1 MYSSS
6 NPQKIEK
13 PVLTILLGFHL
24 FLSRGFIHT
33 HNIIDIHLC
42 HSLHIIIVFTSISY
56 LHRCMYTHLIYIYI
70 MHIIYI
76 IIHIYNILY
85 IRSDDVAM
93 EAGGDLRRIGHWTR
107 ALAFLELMRAAQA
120 RDRQDMVYT

>member
-1 MYSSS
+1 
-6 NPQKIEK
+6 
-13 PVLTILLGFHL
+13 
-24 FLSRGFIHT
+24 
-33 HNIIDIHLC
+33 
-42 HSLHIIIVFTSISY
+42 
-56 LHRCMYTHLIYIYI
+56 

-76 IIHIYNILY
+76 YIYILLYIYIYNILY

>member
-1 MYSSS
+1 
-6 NPQKIEK
+6 
-13 PVLTILLGFHL
+13 
-24 FLSRGFIHT
+24 
-33 HNIIDIHLC
+33 
-42 HSLHIIIVFTSISY
+42 
-56 LHRCMYTHLIYIYI
+56 

-76 IIHIYNILY
+76 YYYYTYIYNILY